1 MKRAVSILL
10 VLAMVFSLCACG
22 KSKAATECENLIAAL
37 GDVDVHSGEAI
48 EAAEKAYA
56 TLTKEEQDQIPESAA
71 VLADARSVYT
81 FEVSKAAYQNIKSAY
96 DIIHKFGS
104 DLYEAWYLVPYQNQK
119 HTNSNTV
126 KVLAAEVQYLSE
138 EELQMGLAFVLA
150 KNKYGEDWYSLS
162 EEEKDNYIEMAG
174 NYEGDDF
181 FNQTNCLF
189 ITTWT
194 VIRAFELNGKTA
206 EAQKYLDS
214 AQIYMRELS
223 AKYSDYEHYPNL
235 KEFFTTAGSYFDVCC
250 DSGMSFEQFKDVKS
264 EYEKEA
270 RDYINDLD
278 FIFGE

>member
-1 MKRAVSILL
+1 MKRALSILL
-10 VLAMVFSLCACG
+10 VLATMLSLCACG
-22 KSKAATECENLIAAL
+22 KSKAAVECENLITAL

-119 HTNSNTV
+119 LTNSNTV